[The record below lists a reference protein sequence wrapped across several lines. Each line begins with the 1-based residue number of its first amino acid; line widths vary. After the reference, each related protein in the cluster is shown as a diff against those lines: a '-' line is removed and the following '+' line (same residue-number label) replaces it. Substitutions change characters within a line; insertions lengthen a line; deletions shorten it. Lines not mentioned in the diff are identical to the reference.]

1 MITITESAAAKLN
14 ELALLEGKPP
24 TIRIAIQGGGCSGFQ
39 YSITFDDLREGDEV
53 SEASEGSA
61 AKVFVDPMSLMYL
74 DGSTID
80 WIESLEGSGFKI
92 DNPNASGKCGCGQSF
107 DA

>member
-1 MITITESAAAKLN
+1 MIVITSAAASKLI
-14 ELALLEGKPP
+14 ELAKAEDKPS

-39 YSITFDDLREGDEV
+39 YAITFDEFKEGDEI
-53 SEASEGSA
+53 SEFGA

-80 WIESLEGSGFKI
+80 WIESLEGSGFSI
-92 DNPNASGKCGCGQSF
+92 ANPNATGKCGCGHSF
-107 DA
+107 EA

>member
-1 MITITESAAAKLN
+1 MITITEAAAKKLN
-14 ELALLEGKPP
+14 ELALLEAKPP

-39 YSITFDDLREGDEV
+39 YAITFDDFKEGDEI

-80 WIESLEGSGFKI
+80 WIESLEGSGFSI
-92 DNPNASGKCGCGQSF
+92 VNPNATGKCGCGHSF
-107 DA
+107 EA